1 MWAPTR
7 GAGLRTWVG
16 RVGLELVSLGFGLVS
31 TVPSLLSG
39 EAAVLR

>member
-16 RVGLELVSLGFGLVS
+16 RVGLELVALFGLVS

-39 EAAVLR
+39 EAAMLR